1 MRLAARIHG
10 VTPSLQDRLPADFDP
25 AHGLAPDAVADQRA
39 RYGRNTI
46 LAPVSGGWKRLLQDT
61 LRDPM
66 LWFLLLT
73 ALVHAV
79 LGERG
84 EALILLLALLPL
96 LGMDAWLHRRTQAS
110 LASLGEPLSA
120 QVQVRRAGG
129 EEKVQAD
136 ELVPAD
142 VVLLTAGDFF
152 PADGVL
158 VQAEQAQVD
167 ESALTGESFP
177 VRKRAGT
184 LHLPAAEV
192 GESWAH
198 AGTRLLGGSATLVV
212 LRTGSETR
220 YGQIVRDAV
229 GGVHEAT
236 PLQRA
241 VREWVWVL
249 LALAAVACLTL
260 GGARLLQGHGLE
272 DAFLSAV
279 TLAVAALPE
288 EFPIVLTFF
297 LAIGVHR
304 LARRKALV
312 RRAVVVENIG
322 RVTCLCTDKTGT
334 LTEGRLVLAHT
345 VAAGAL
351 EHAAVLALA
360 ATASRNETGDPLDLA
375 ILAGAA
381 APAQRVRALFPFTED
396 RKREVVL
403 VETGEGLQAVMKGAP
418 EEVFGRCTFA
428 PAERA
433 DWVGRV
439 HSLAADAH
447 KVIAVARQDLDPRAP
462 PEEPTAGYVLAGL
475 LAFEDPVREAV
486 PAAVRACRDAGIRV
500 IMVTGD
506 HPATARAVARATGI
520 ETGDVS
526 STILTG
532 DELEA
537 ALARGDESGLDRVTV
552 IARALP
558 HHKLSLVKAL
568 QARGECVAVTGDGV
582 NDAPALQVADV
593 GIAMGARG
601 TRTARESAGI
611 VLLDDNFA
619 SLVAAIAEGRQVFGN
634 LRRAFRYLLAI
645 HLPFVL
651 TAALVPMLGYPLLF
665 LPVHIVWME
674 LIIHPTVML
683 AFDSPPAANVV
694 LQPPIRGKPRF
705 LSPGLWVTT
714 LLAGGLTTAA
724 VMWSYARSLGIG
736 WDIPH
741 ARAMALV
748 VLVLSSTGMAIGAGR
763 LSLRRA
769 MLLIGLAGGSAALF
783 IQLPWLAGL
792 LHLAALHADDW
803 MLALGVSALVGGV
816 MALPASLRAT
826 SP

>member
-1 MRLAARIHG
+1 MNS
-10 VTPSLQDRLPADFDP
+10 SLDERLPAGFSP
-25 AHGLAPDAVADQRA
+25 ARGLTQHEVARQRA
-39 RYGRNTI
+39 HYGRNLI
-46 LAPVSGGWKRLLQDT
+46 LASVSGGWVRLLQDT

-73 ALVHAV
+73 AAVHAA
-79 LGERG
+79 LGERA

-110 LASLGEPLSA
+110 LASLGEPLA
-120 QVQVRRAGG
+120 AAVRVRRDGREA
-129 EEKVQAD
+129 EVQAE

-142 VVLLTAGDFF
+142 VVLLVAGDFF
-152 PADGVL
+152 PADGL
-158 VQAEQAQVD
+158 LIDAEQAQVD

-177 VRKRAGT
+177 VRKRAGD
-184 LHLPAAEV
+184 LGGRDGAVAESQV
-192 GESWAH
+192 H
-198 AGTRLLGGSATLVV
+198 AGTRLLGGSATLLVW
-212 LRTGSETR
+212 RTGSETR
-220 YGQIVRDAV
+220 YGQLVRDAV
-229 GGVHEAT
+229 GGIHDAT

-241 VREWVWVL
+241 VRQWVWVL
-249 LALAAVACLTL
+249 LAMAAVACVVL
-260 GGARLLQGHGLE
+260 GGTRVMQGHGLA

-322 RVTCLCTDKTGT
+322 RVTYLCTDKTGT

-345 VAAGAL
+345 APAGTLDRAAL
-351 EHAAVLALA
+351 LALA
-360 ATASRNETGDPLDLA
+360 ATASRSETGDPLDLA
-375 ILAGAA
+375 ILAHASGSARA
-381 APAQRVRALFPFTED
+381 VRALFPFTED
-396 RKREVVL
+396 RKREVAL
-403 VETGEGLQAVMKGAP
+403 VDLEGGVRAVMKGAP
-418 EEVFGRCTFA
+418 EEVLGRCDLA

-433 DWVGRV
+433 DWMRQVQA
-439 HSLAADAH
+439 LAADAH
-447 KVIAVARQDLDPRAP
+447 KVIAVAQRHLDPQAP
-462 PEEPTAGYVLAGL
+462 LEEPAGHYALAGL

-486 PAAVRACRDAGIRV
+486 PAAVQACRDAGIRV

-520 ETGDVS
+520 DTGENDRG
-526 STILTG
+526 ILTG
-532 DELEA
+532 DALEA
-537 ALARGDESGLDRVTV
+537 ALARGDPIDLAQVTV
-552 IARALP
+552 VARALP
-558 HHKLSLVKAL
+558 HHKLALVKAL

-651 TAALVPMLGYPLLF
+651 TAALVPLLGYPLLF

-683 AFDSPPAANVV
+683 AFDSAPGARVALEAP
-694 LQPPIRGKPRF
+694 LRGQPRF

-714 LLAGGLTTAA
+714 LLAGSMTTAA
-724 VMWSYARSLGIG
+724 VMWSYARSLGAG

-741 ARAMALV
+741 ARAMALA
-748 VLVLSSTGMAIGAGR
+748 VLVLASTGMALGAGR
-763 LSLRRA
+763 LSFRRA
-769 MLLIGLAGGSAALF
+769 ALLIGLAGGSAALF
-783 IQLPWLAGL
+783 IQTPQLSGL
-792 LHLAALHADDW
+792 LHLAALHVDDW
-803 MLALGVSALVGGV
+803 VLALGVSALVGVV
-816 MALPASLRAT
+816 MAIPSTAT
-826 SP
+826 GSQSGFIHPR